1 MKRTIADILIFKTPF
16 QDDDIFEK
24 KYKKILEMFQDYIIN
39 SWIDLEKQPFENK
52 NYTWINFINK
62 IYEIEITFIQKNKTD
77 KINYFPNI
85 IVEYK
90 LDDTKFEK
98 ENIIN
103 FLNDNIKF
111 IYNVYFDDFFVDYD
125 KNYEINDINKWK
137 KIDYSKLKDFDL
149 DDKKSSKNKQILDSM
164 MYIYY
169 SLIKNIFE
177 INKNTDNINW
187 ILDIDEKIDLES
199 NLKLL
204 EKRHDILEQ
213 NLINQSIK
221 IKNQIDNY
229 LILIN

>member
-125 KNYEINDINKWK
+125 KSYEINDINKWK

-187 ILDIDEKIDLES
+187 ILDIDQKIDLES

-221 IKNQIDNY
+221 IKNQIDNF
-229 LILIN
+229 LTLIN